1 MKKEF
6 LFTVCIFTCMMIL
19 VSACSTTSNLTPYT
33 SPTTGEWR
41 GENGSFTLLENGEI
55 ANLIWVL
62 NAQEFQSR
70 CPISL
75 TENLDLVGGKAD
87 LTFTNTNTGKI
98 SFNISIIFTS
108 SDTAMLTYMYDF
120 CPSTSSIAF
129 DESGETRT
137 FTGDAEFQLEKP

>member
-6 LFTVCIFTCMMIL
+6 LFTVFIFTCVMIL
-19 VSACSTTSNLTPYT
+19 VSACSMTTNLTPFT

-55 ANLIWVL
+55 TNFNWVL

-75 TENLDLVGGKAD
+75 TENLDLIDGKAN
-87 LTFTNTNTGKI
+87 LTFTNTNTGEI
-98 SFNISIIFTS
+98 SFNINIIFS
-108 SDTAMLTYMYDF
+108 SADTATLTYVYDF
-120 CPSTSSIAF
+120 CPSTRSIYF
-129 DESGETRT
+129 EESGETRT
-137 FTGDAEFQLEKP
+137 FTGEAEFQLEKP